1 MMEGETEEAEEVERG
16 RGERPDSNFATRN
29 PKHDHFP
36 KLEMKRK
43 PQENPKKREKKR
55 EKKTKTNKENGGD
68 QKERRRERDMKTGES
83 KEKVDRN

>member
-1 MMEGETEEAEEVERG
+1 MEGETEEAEEVERG

-43 PQENPKKREKKR
+43 PQEKR
-55 EKKTKTNKENGGD
+55 
-68 QKERRRERDMKTGES
+68 
-83 KEKVDRN
+83 KEKRQENEDE